1 MLQSG
6 VLFSLQCGLQ
16 SRENSAG
23 GPISVIWL
31 WFAVRFKHLLL
42 CFMLSVLHILRMYW
56 GNKRIVSQY
65 SQKELYARWCMC
77 SSEDMKESLC
87 SRLSMNHCNTIHS
100 VPPPSHP
107 PFRIGWN
114 RFETMTQPVPLWFS
128 EGYSLVCPQLTS
140 HAPSIYFRLLIQHG
154 SSRHPQHP
162 HHSPKS
168 RKPGIKTRI
177 VPASANLFNLK

>member
-56 GNKRIVSQY
+56 RNKRIVSQY
-65 SQKELYARWCMC
+65 SQKELCKMMHVRLRGHEEVSLFPSIHEPLQHYP
-77 SSEDMKESLC
+77 LC
-87 SRLSMNHCNTIHS
+87 STVASILQDWLK
-100 VPPPSHP
+100 
-107 PFRIGWN
+107 PFWDHD
-114 RFETMTQPVPLWFS
+114 S
-128 EGYSLVCPQLTS
+128 
-140 HAPSIYFRLLIQHG
+140 AG
-154 SSRHPQHP
+154 SSVVLRGLQSWV
-162 HHSPKS
+162 SPADLTCS
-168 RKPGIKTRI
+168 INILQASNPTW
-177 VPASANLFNLK
+177 VQPAP

>member
-16 SRENSAG
+16 SRKNSAG

-56 GNKRIVSQY
+56 RNKRIVSQY
-65 SQKELYARWCMC
+65 SQKECYARWCMWG
-77 SSEDMKESLC
+77 SEDMKKSLC
-87 SRLSMNHCNTIHS
+87 SRLSMNECNTIHS
-100 VPPPSHP
+100 VPPLHP

-128 EGYSLVCPQLTS
+128 EGYSLECPQLTS
-140 HAPSIYFRLLIQHG
+140 HAPSIYFRLLIQHE
-154 SSRHPQHP
+154 SSRHRKHP
-162 HHSPKS
+162 HHLSQAS
-168 RKPGIKTRI
+168 RQG
-177 VPASANLFNLK
+177 